1 MFEKESYRLSKAREA
16 GLYGM
21 GRMIFSVGVKVL
33 SCEKTQGVDA
43 FREG

>member
-16 GLYGM
+16 GLYGL
-21 GRMIFSVGVKVL
+21 GGLILSVGMEVP
-33 SCEKTQGVDA
+33 SCEKAQGVDA